1 MRGVMEFRIDHPIGN
16 LLGWWELAGAD
27 TLVSDENVG
36 WLKLPEMA
44 RLRADAKEI
53 SREISPAAGE
63 MPSNLAEFLNWLETS
78 PDVPEAARSE
88 EHTSELQS
96 LIRISYA
103 VFCLQ
108 KKNQPTTE
116 REKVTTHLNKSDY
129 TTT

>member
-16 LLGWWELAGAD
+16 LLGWWELAGVD

-78 PDVPEAARSE
+78 PDVPEAAWGGERSE

-96 LIRISYA
+96 LMRISYA
-103 VFCLQ
+103 VFCL
-108 KKNQPTTE
+108 
-116 REKVTTHLNKSDY
+116 
-129 TTT
+129 